1 MIGFL
6 GRVGCG
12 WLCLLSLG
20 CIVSCFVPVG
30 SVILGLC
37 SWFRGSSLLHTFGQ
51 LPNSTVL
58 TFTTRRALQSKP
70 EEISRQWVF
79 LGETIAQRCASP
91 GRRRRPICATG
102 LSFWQLAYS
111 CECFSNSLALA
122 FGSSGVFL
130 FAAYVLFLLFCS
142 FSCWPRHSGPCLA
155 SALRAGLAWSRTDVV
170 AVPS

>member
-1 MIGFL
+1 MAASFHVLFQSAPLFL
-6 GRVGCG
+6 G
-12 WLCLLSLG
+12 
-20 CIVSCFVPVG
+20 
-30 SVILGLC
+30 C

-58 TFTTRRALQSKP
+58 TFTTRRAPQRKP

-79 LGETIAQRCASP
+79 SLVKQGYSVVLPQGAGGGQ
-91 GRRRRPICATG
+91 
-102 LSFWQLAYS
+102 SFWQLAYY
-111 CECFSNSLALA
+111 CECFSNFVALA

-130 FAAYVLFLLFCS
+130 SAAYVLFLLFFCS

-170 AVPS
+170 AITIPL